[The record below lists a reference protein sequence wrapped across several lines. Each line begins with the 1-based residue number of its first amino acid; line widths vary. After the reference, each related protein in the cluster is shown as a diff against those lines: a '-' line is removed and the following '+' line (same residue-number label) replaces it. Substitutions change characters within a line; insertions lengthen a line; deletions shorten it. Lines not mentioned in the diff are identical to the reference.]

1 MSDVGF
7 AVVGLGMGHPRA
19 QTIKKTPGASLRWVI
34 DINAERAEAV
44 GKELDCKWSANINR
58 ALKDSSVD
66 VVLVMTPSG
75 LHLPTAMKSI
85 KAGKHTITTKPMEVT
100 LKKCD
105 KMIEA
110 AEKAGVMLGVDFEER
125 YKDTNQKIK
134 FALEKGLFG
143 KVILCEARLKWYRSQ
158 DYYDKGGWRGTWK
171 MDGGGALAN
180 QTIHQI
186 DLLRWFMG
194 KPKSV
199 IGLTGIF
206 NHKIET
212 EDLGQ
217 ALIEFESGARG
228 GILGTTTFPGNP
240 YAGMEIHGTE
250 GGVITT
256 RPEPEWYFLEPFAA
270 RKEQLARQ
278 VVWKN
283 TVENAVAAV
292 REKAPLLCS
301 GKDGRTAIELLETIY
316 KSGRKGGRPVLMQ

>member
-1 MSDVGF
+1 MSDIGF
-7 AVVGLGMGHPRA
+7 AVVGLGMGYARA
-19 QTIKKTPGASLRWVI
+19 KTVKQTPGANLAWVI
-34 DINAERAEAV
+34 DLNPERAEKV
-44 GKELDCKWSANINR
+44 GAELECRWSTDIKK
-58 ALKDSSVD
+58 ALKDPKVD

-75 LHLPTAMKSI
+75 LHLPTALKAI
-85 KAGKHTITTKPMEVT
+85 QAGKHTITTKPMEVT

-105 KMIEA
+105 RMIA
-110 AEKAGVMLGVDFEER
+110 AADKAGVLLGVDFEAR
-125 YKDTNQKIK
+125 YHDTNQKIK
-134 FALEKGLFG
+134 YALENNLFG

-158 DYYDKGGWRGTWK
+158 EYYDKGGWRGTWK

-194 KPKSV
+194 KPKRV

-228 GILGTTTFPGNP
+228 GILGTTTFPGSP

-250 GGVITT
+250 GGVLAT
-256 RPEPEWYFLEPFAA
+256 RETPEWYFLEGCTD
-270 RKEQLARQ
+270 RKDKLDRKAP
-278 VVWKN
+278 WKN
-283 TVENAVAAV
+283 VIENVVAAV
-292 REKAPLLCS
+292 ADKAPLLCD
-301 GKDGRTAIELLETIY
+301 GRDGRTAIELLDAVY
-316 KSGRKGGRPVLMQ
+316 RSGRKSGRAIEFK